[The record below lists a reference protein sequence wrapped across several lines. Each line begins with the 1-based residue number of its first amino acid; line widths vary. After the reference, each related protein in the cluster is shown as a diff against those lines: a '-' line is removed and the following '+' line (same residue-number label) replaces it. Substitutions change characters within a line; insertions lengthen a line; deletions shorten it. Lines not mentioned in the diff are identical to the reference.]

1 MKGKWEGEVRKW
13 TVERDSAK
21 YDHRKLRWTKPKM
34 PPMEKAL
41 PKPLLANFTMQDS
54 ESEDEEEDGDTPM
67 SDDSE

>member
-1 MKGKWEGEVRKW
+1 
-13 TVERDSAK
+13 
-21 YDHRKLRWTKPKM
+21 
-34 PPMEKAL
+34 MEKAL